1 MSKRIS
7 RRTLMVGVGATGA
20 GAVVAAGGGYV
31 LGKEG
36 AASPTMATG
45 TNIVQP
51 FYGQH
56 QPGIITP
63 AQEHLHFAAFD
74 LTTSD
79 YTAVRSLLQ
88 IWSNA
93 AATMMRGQ
101 PLGEGLT
108 PAHAPPADTGEA
120 LGHTAER
127 LTITIGFGAGIF
139 IKDGQDRYGL
149 AAQRPEALID
159 IPPMAGDV
167 LQPGRSNGDL
177 CVQACSDNPQVAFHA
192 VRNLARLARGFAVIR
207 WSQLGFNRTAST
219 SKGQETPRN
228 LLGFKDGTN
237 NLKGE
242 DSDLMVRY
250 IWVDKAAGPAWMV
263 NGSYVV
269 TRRIRMHLESWDR
282 DSLDDQQRV
291 IGRNKISGAP
301 LGQKNEFDPVDLTTK
316 DNQNQT
322 FIDPRAHISL
332 ARGDGSIK
340 ILRRGYSYTDGM
352 DSETG
357 ELDAG
362 LFFIAYQRDPR
373 KQFVPLQTSL
383 GRYDLL
389 NEYITHTSSAIFA
402 CPAGAL
408 PGGFVGETLFT
419 RRGV

>member
-1 MSKRIS
+1 MSKQIS
-7 RRTLMVGVGATGA
+7 RRALMVGAGATGA
-20 GAVVAAGGGYV
+20 GVVVAAGSGYV
-31 LGKEG
+31 LGKNG
-36 AASPTMATG
+36 SPSPALASSTSVTL
-45 TNIVQP
+45 P
-51 FYGQH
+51 FYAQH
-56 QPGIITP
+56 QAGIITP

-88 IWSNA
+88 IWSSA
-93 AATMMRGQ
+93 AATMTSGQ
-101 PLGEGLT
+101 PLGEGAT
-108 PAHAPPADTGEA
+108 PPHAPPVDTGEA

-127 LTITIGFGAGIF
+127 LTITIGFGPGIF
-139 IKDGQDRYGL
+139 VKNGQDRFGL
-149 AAQRPEALID
+149 AAQRPAALID

-167 LQPGRSNGDL
+167 LQPERSDGDL
-177 CVQACSDNPQVAFHA
+177 CVQACSDNPLVAFHA
-192 VRNLARLARGFAVIR
+192 VRNLARLARGLAVMR

-228 LLGFKDGTN
+228 LMGFKDGTD

-242 DSDLMVRY
+242 DNDLMDRHV
-250 IWVDKAAGPAWMV
+250 WVDKTDGPSWMV

-282 DSLDDQQRV
+282 DSLEDQQKV
-291 IGRNKISGAP
+291 IGRDKIIGAP
-301 LGQKNEFDPVDLTTK
+301 LGQKNEFDTVNLTAK
-316 DNQNQT
+316 DAQSQLFINQ
-322 FIDPRAHISL
+322 RAHVSL
-332 ARGDGSIK
+332 AIGDGSIK

-383 GRYDLL
+383 GRHDLL

-402 CPAGAL
+402 CPAGASQS
-408 PGGFVGETLFT
+408 GFVGETLFP